1 MSEPDI
7 NAIFKKYLKSRHH
20 KACVKFL
27 LRLEKFRKQSRKTKL
42 VVHCAR

>member
-7 NAIFKKYLKSRHH
+7 NAIFKRHLKSRRH
-20 KACVKFL
+20 KEVIKFL
-27 LRLEKFRKQSRKTKL
+27 KRLEQFRRQSRRTKL